1 MDGYIASYDIGTSG
15 VKVVLLDMEGNA
27 AGISTAPYT
36 LITPQPGWAE
46 QDPSEYWDQ
55 VCRVTLDVLE
65 KTRISPELVKAV
77 VFNTQWKAVI
87 PVDHEGNVL
96 HNAVIWLDGRAGKQA
111 EEINRK
117 LGRPGYLDG
126 HDYWARVLWYKE
138 ELPDIYAQAETFLE
152 VNSFLRWKASGEKYV
167 DLTNDF
173 IHSYDPEIQASYDE
187 IIDAAGLDRSKFPP
201 MILSTDR
208 AGVITEE
215 AAEEIG
221 LCAGTPL
228 FGGGGDIP
236 GIAIG
241 AGCAGFERGHIYLGS
256 SGWFCITYPKRRP
269 DVGMLQLSL
278 YVGKEMS
285 AYSMQSVGLT
295 LNWTIDQFYNAE
307 KKALGGSIY
316 DLINAEAAAVP
327 PGSEGLIATSWL
339 HGERKPLS
347 ENAAGVYFNMHAYHK
362 RGHMIR
368 AMMESMC
375 YLMRWK
381 IETYTADTGKHPEM
395 IRIVGGGSCSDPW
408 MQAMADILNVR
419 IEVPKNPQHAGAVGG
434 AYCALIG
441 LGIVRD
447 FEEADKKITAER
459 VFLPREAYREM
470 YDRQFEVYKEIL
482 PRTQDLFDRLAE
494 GGAQQ

>member
-36 LITPQPGWAE
+36 LITPRPDWAE
-46 QDPSEYWDQ
+46 QDPQEYWQQ
-55 VCRVTLDVLE
+55 VCAVTHEVLK
-65 KTRISPELVKAV
+65 KTGIAPDKVKAV

-87 PVDHEGNVL
+87 PVDASGNVL

-111 EEINRK
+111 QEINEK
-117 LGRPGYLDG
+117 MGRPGLLDRN
-126 HDYWARVLWYKE
+126 DYWARVLWYKE
-138 ELPDIYAQAETFLE
+138 ELPEVYEKTETFLE
-152 VNSFLRWKASGEKYV
+152 VNSYLRWRASGEKYV
-167 DLTNDF
+167 DITNDF
-173 IHSYDPEIQASYDE
+173 IHSYDKDIQAYYDE

-201 MILSTDR
+201 MILSTDP
-208 AGVITEE
+208 AGRITKK

-221 LCAGTPL
+221 LCEGTQL

-256 SGWFCITYPKRRP
+256 SGWFCLTYPKRSS
-269 DVGMLQLSL
+269 DFGQLWLSM
-278 YVGKEMS
+278 YRGIEMA
-285 AYSMQSVGLT
+285 AYTMQSVGMS
-295 LNWTIDQFYNAE
+295 LNWTIDRFYHKE
-307 KKALGGSIY
+307 KEKLGNGIF
-316 DLINAEAAAVP
+316 DLINREAAAVQ
-327 PGSEGLIATSWL
+327 PGCEGLIATSWL
-339 HGERKPLS
+339 HGERSPLS
-347 ENAAGVYFNMHAYHK
+347 ANAGGMFFNIRAHHQ

-368 AMMESMC
+368 AMMESIC
-375 YLMRWK
+375 YMLRLK
-381 IETYTADTGKHPEM
+381 LDIYTAETGSRPEM
-395 IRIVGGGSCSDPW
+395 IRTVGGGSCSDPW

-441 LGIVRD
+441 LGLVRD

-459 VFLPREAYREM
+459 VFLPRDKYRAV
-470 YDRQFEVYKEIL
+470 YDMQYSVYTEIF
-482 PRTQDLFDRLAE
+482 PRNKDLFDRLAKYE
-494 GGAQQ
+494 N